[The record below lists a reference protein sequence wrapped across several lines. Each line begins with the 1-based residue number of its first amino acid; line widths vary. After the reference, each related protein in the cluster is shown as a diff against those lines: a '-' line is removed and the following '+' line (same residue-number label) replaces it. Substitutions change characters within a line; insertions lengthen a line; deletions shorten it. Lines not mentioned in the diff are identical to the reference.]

1 MWKGVIMSNLIHPE
15 LLDLVQERG
24 NIWSDFDNAIKNRET
39 LNFEGNKIKGVE
51 FVDPITD
58 SLSGSNIPPAELSA
72 ALNELKY
79 ELKNIDNIKAEMI
92 QREKDIQ
99 DEKARIMR
107 NKFYAIVAAIVVIL
121 ILYFAL

>member
-1 MWKGVIMSNLIHPE
+1 MSNLIHPE

-39 LNFEGNKIKGVE
+39 LNSDGNKIKGVE
-51 FVDPITD
+51 FADPICD
-58 SLSGSNIPPAELSA
+58 PLSDSNIPPAELSA

-92 QREKDIQ
+92 QCEKDIRN
-99 DEKARIMR
+99 EKTLIIKA
-107 NKFYAIVAAIVVIL
+107 AVVLVALVV
-121 ILYFAL
+121 ALMALWRLQS